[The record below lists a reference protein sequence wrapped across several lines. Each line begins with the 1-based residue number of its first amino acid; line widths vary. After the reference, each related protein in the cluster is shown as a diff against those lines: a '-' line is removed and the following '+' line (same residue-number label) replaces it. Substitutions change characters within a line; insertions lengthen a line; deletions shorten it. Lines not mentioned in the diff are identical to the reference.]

1 MKIILG
7 VNNIKK
13 INKPVVA
20 LGVFDG
26 LHRGHR
32 LILSSAVRQAQK
44 IKGTSVALTFWPH
57 PQREG
62 SLYSL
67 EHRLRL
73 IAELGIDIC
82 IVINFNRHFAKISAQ
97 NFIAKILVKKIG
109 VSFVCVG
116 KNFRFG
122 KEALGDYRLLKVS
135 AKKYN
140 FRLKIFSVLKS
151 KNEPISST
159 AIRRLVK
166 KGKIKE
172 AQKLLG
178 RRVSVLGTVI
188 PGSRLGRILGV
199 PTANIN
205 PHHEVIPPSGI
216 YAVKIILKSGDG
228 SRKREPSPLFNGICY
243 IGTRPTILARNK
255 SLRVEV
261 HIFKFQKDVYGK
273 FLEIQFVRLIRP
285 DKKFASLQ
293 ELVIQ
298 IRKDIHSCRKILA

>member
-7 VNNIKK
+7 VNKIRK

-32 LILSSAVRQAQK
+32 QILNSAVRQARR

-57 PQREG
+57 PQREE

-73 IAELGIDIC
+73 IAELGIDVC
-82 IVINFNRHFAKISAQ
+82 IVVNFNRHFAKISAQ
-97 NFIAKILVKKIG
+97 NFITEILVKKIG
-109 VSFVCVG
+109 VIFVYVG

-122 KEALGDYRLLKVS
+122 SRALGDYRLLEVN
-135 AKKYN
+135 AKRYN
-140 FRLKIFSVLKS
+140 FLLKILSVLRS
-151 KNEPISST
+151 RGQPISST
-159 AIRRLVK
+159 AIRRLIK
-166 KGKIKE
+166 KGEIKE

-178 RRVSVLGTVI
+178 RSVSVLGSVI
-188 PGSRLGRILGV
+188 RGSRLGRVLGV

-205 PHHEVIPPSGI
+205 PHHEVIPPTGI
-216 YAVKIILKSGDG
+216 YAVEIILAGKKYD
-228 SRKREPSPLFNGICY
+228 GICY
-243 IGTRPTILARNK
+243 IGTRPTISTGNK
-255 SLRVEV
+255 SLRIEV
-261 HIFKFQKDVYGK
+261 HIFKFHKDIYGE

-285 DKKFASLQ
+285 DQKFASLK
-293 ELVIQ
+293 ELTVQ
-298 IRKDIHSCRKILA
+298 IRKDIHSCREILA